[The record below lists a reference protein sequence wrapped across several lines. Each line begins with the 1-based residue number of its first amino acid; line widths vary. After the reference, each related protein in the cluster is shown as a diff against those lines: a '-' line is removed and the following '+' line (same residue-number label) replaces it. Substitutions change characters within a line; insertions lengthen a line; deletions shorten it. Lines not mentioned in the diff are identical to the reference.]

1 MLKRDS
7 FHYVPLLLSLK
18 QLLSNQSI
26 RNEILKSRESGDELR
41 DIADGSYFSSHQHF
55 SSDPDGLQI
64 IAYYDEVETCNPLG
78 SSSKKF
84 KLGCIFFTLGNVR
97 PFLRSSLK
105 AIFLVALAK
114 SSTIKTNG
122 IDSILEPF
130 INDLKQLSSS
140 GITLEFSGMQEVW
153 RGALLCFLA
162 DNLAAHELGGFK
174 ESFSFALKFCR
185 TCMATSDLSQTYFNE
200 SSFQLRTPAEHSR
213 QCFELDGPDRVKH
226 SVEYGINRRAALEEL
241 PYFSVV
247 HGLPHDVMHDLM
259 EGVIPHEMRLLLN
272 SCITDGFFDVSTFNH
287 RLNAFDFGYTES
299 GDKPAAIED
308 GVKIRQ
314 SAAQM
319 WLLARILP
327 FLVGD
332 LIPRDY
338 PQWECFLKL
347 LQICDI
353 CTAPSVLPDT
363 AMYLELLI
371 EEHHTQFSVLY
382 GKNLKMHFMV
392 HYPGQIFR
400 FGPLIQAWTM
410 RHEAKL
416 RIIKRAARASNY
428 KNVCQTAAKRHQHL
442 LCYYLHTNK
451 LLQQSVE
458 IGPCKSPNSIVEESP
473 EIFSLMQTFGSS
485 NDCMMV
491 SHPAFVKCNGN
502 FIKRNVFI
510 LTSFD
515 VLDPV
520 FCKVIDILSSGC
532 GIFLVITEFVTIYYD
547 AHYHAYVI
555 KQQSNV
561 LRVINAISVP
571 SLGVFHP
578 RLTFDK
584 HDHLLYINLKT
595 HIENFI

>member
-1 MLKRDS
+1 MESPVACSLCDFRS
-7 FHYVPLLLSLK
+7 PSLSLWLSHLRHVHRSDTAITIK
-18 QLLSNQSI
+18 CPVGDCGAVYDKVNSFCSHMYRSHRVLCTTDTDASANNKQTTASPSSIVHPMSIETGTEVSDDLQHDIDQLLETDGFEQ
-26 RNEILKSRESGDELR
+26 RKKSSL
-41 DIADGSYFSSHQHF
+41 YL
-55 SSDPDGLQI
+55 LQI
-64 IAYYDEVETCNPLG
+64 KEERMVSQAAVNDIVQGCQEVFQHTIG
-78 SSSKKF
+78 R
-84 KLGCIFFTLGNVR
+84 I
-97 PFLRSSLK
+97 K
-105 AIFLVALAK
+105 AGVK
-114 SSTIKTNG
+114 RK
-122 IDSILEPF
+122 
-130 INDLKQLSSS
+130 LSSS
-140 GITLEFSGMQEVW
+140 GIDPTEVSG
-153 RGALLCFLA
+153 L
-162 DNLAAHELGGFK
+162 DELFTSVTE

-226 SVEYGINRRAALEEL
+226 SVEYGINQRAALEEL

-272 SCITDGFFDVSTFNH
+272 SCISDGFFDVSTFNH

-382 GKNLKMHFMV
+382 GKNLIIPKMHLMV
-392 HYPGQIFR
+392 HYPGQSFR

-428 KNVCQTAAKRHQHL
+428 KNVCQTAEKRHQHL

-532 GIFLVITEFVTIYYD
+532 GIFLVIRVC
-547 AHYHAYVI
+547 HY
-555 KQQSNV
+555 
-561 LRVINAISVP
+561 
-571 SLGVFHP
+571 
-578 RLTFDK
+578 
-584 HDHLLYINLKT
+584 LL
-595 HIENFI
+595 